1 MPTYAYRC
9 GACEHQFDQAQRF
22 ADDPLRECPV
32 CGGLIRRVI
41 QPVGIVFKGS
51 GWYITDSR
59 MAASDAKTAAKTD
72 GKSDGKSDGKAEPAA
87 ATADGA
93 EKKSTPESSKPKADA
108 PATAGA
114 KSAAD

>member
-59 MAASDAKTAAKTD
+59 MAASAAKTD